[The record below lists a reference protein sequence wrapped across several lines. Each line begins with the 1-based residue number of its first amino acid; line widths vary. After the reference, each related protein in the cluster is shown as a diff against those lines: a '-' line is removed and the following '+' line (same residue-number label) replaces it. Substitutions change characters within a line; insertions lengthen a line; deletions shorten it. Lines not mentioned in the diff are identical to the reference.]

1 MAARD
6 LDGMKELV
14 LGEIYGRE
22 GKLEITGLGGSYG
35 FESLTFYRMLPGM
48 RPPYCGKPKRLDS
61 FQRSTKVRR
70 PIGDAVE
77 AVRSMSVIERM
88 YQGASR

>member
-14 LGEIYGRE
+14 LSEIYGRE
-22 GKLEITGLGGSYG
+22 GKLEITGLGCSYG
-35 FESLTFYRMLPGM
+35 VESLTFYRMLPGM
-48 RPPYCGKPKRLDS
+48 RPTDCGKPKRLDS
-61 FQRSTKVRR
+61 FQRSAKVRP

-77 AVRSMSVIERM
+77 AVGGMSVTERM